1 MNENIQNKDKNKP
14 IVITIKLSHKAKDK
28 IENLAKK
35 NFRSMT
41 KEIER
46 LIMEAE

>member
-1 MNENIQNKDKNKP
+1 MQEDTQDKNKS
-14 IVITIKLSHKAKDK
+14 IVITIKLSPEAKEK
-28 IENLAKK
+28 IEKLAKK